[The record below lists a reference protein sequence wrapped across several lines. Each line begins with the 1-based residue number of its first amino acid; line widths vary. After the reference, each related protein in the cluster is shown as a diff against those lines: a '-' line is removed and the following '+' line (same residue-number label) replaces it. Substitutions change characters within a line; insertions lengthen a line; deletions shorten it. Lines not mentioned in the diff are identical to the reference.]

1 MIGSQKLPNAR
12 GVGSSNVCRF
22 ATQMTDTVRQ
32 DKLAAERSEAES
44 PVVRAISSVYNEFK
58 LLNLAFLFFCL

>member
-1 MIGSQKLPNAR
+1 MTNA
-12 GVGSSNVCRF
+12 
-22 ATQMTDTVRQ
+22 VRQ

-58 LLNLAFLFFCL
+58 LLNLAFFLLVNGILGDFLK